1 MGVMVGVSAGPK
13 TAKPSVE
20 LEGFSQWGERRLSA
34 EGVVGQYDEE
44 PEDADLCEIQP
55 GEARGALV

>member
-1 MGVMVGVSAGPK
+1 MGLKVGVSAGPK

-20 LEGFSQWGERRLSA
+20 REGFSQWGERRWSA